1 MRADNA
7 LPVADFIDKARRQKV
22 NKKLNGEI
30 DHDKKRNLTVGKP
43 ERVLHRQKKQR
54 HKVVDDR
61 LNKIA
66 DIACVKGVFKI
77 ISDSH

>member
-1 MRADNA
+1 MQMTSFLQEKQLTIA
-7 LPVADFIDKARRQKV
+7 
-22 NKKLNGEI
+22 LNGEI